1 MNIRQEA
8 GEESMGVIHVSLR
21 DERRQSGL
29 VAENKL
35 FNTPFH
41 S

>member
-8 GEESMGVIHVSLR
+8 GEETMGDIHVSHR
-21 DERRQSGL
+21 DDIRQSGM

-35 FNTPFH
+35 FNTTFH